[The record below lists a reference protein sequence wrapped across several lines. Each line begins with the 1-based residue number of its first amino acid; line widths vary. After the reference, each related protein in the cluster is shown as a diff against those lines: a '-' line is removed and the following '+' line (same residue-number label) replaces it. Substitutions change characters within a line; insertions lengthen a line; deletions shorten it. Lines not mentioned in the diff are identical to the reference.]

1 MCKLGDIIVVKEYVG
16 DDGTKVS
23 QHSFVVVNDKP
34 DFIEGVGYD
43 FIANVMSSFKSE
55 EQRMKKLRFEE
66 NVEIISDE
74 VIGKLPLNKKSGF
87 IKADQLFYF
96 DKKRI
101 EYYVLGKISEDLL
114 DELLMVI
121 VSLNEKGKLKSNYAN
136 IVTDVEQP
144 T

>member
-16 DDGTKVS
+16 EDGTKVR

-66 NVEIISDE
+66 NIEIISDE
-74 VIGKLPLNKKSGF
+74 VISKLPLNKKSGF

-96 DKKRI
+96 DKSQI

-121 VSLNEKGKLKSNYAN
+121 VSLNKKGKLKSNYAN
-136 IVTDVEQP
+136 IIINEK
-144 T
+144 

>member
-1 MCKLGDIIVVKEYVG
+1 MCKLGDIIVVKEYIG
-16 DDGTKVS
+16 DDGTKFS

-43 FIANVMSSFKSE
+43 FIANVMSSFKNE

-66 NVEIISDE
+66 NVEIISEE
-74 VIGKLPLNKKSGF
+74 VIGKLSLNKKSGF

-136 IVTDVEQP
+136 IITDVNQP
-144 T
+144 A